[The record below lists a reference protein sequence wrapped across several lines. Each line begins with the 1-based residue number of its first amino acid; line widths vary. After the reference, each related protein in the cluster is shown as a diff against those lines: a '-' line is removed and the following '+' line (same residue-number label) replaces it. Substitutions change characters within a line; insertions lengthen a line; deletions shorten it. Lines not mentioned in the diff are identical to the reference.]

1 MHVIKIYKL
10 YMKIKIL
17 VLRFTMR
24 GAIPPFHQYV
34 FMVWY
39 LGKHRD
45 IFNNL
50 TKFNETQVTVYRCT
64 RVYTKVSGLSHNEGL
79 WRQNSQNSDTTAPS
93 DRELYHLQFSL
104 QAANPETFG
113 YTLVL

>member
-1 MHVIKIYKL
+1 MKLKSVFMTYLKIHRKNNCYVTLNMHVIKIYKL

-79 WRQNSQNSDTTAPS
+79 WRQNSLD
-93 DRELYHLQFSL
+93 
-104 QAANPETFG
+104 
-113 YTLVL
+113 